1 MPTDEERILARHA
14 RARFSKNVY
23 EGAFAAPRQPWT
35 QFLRSCKLCGLR
47 AHPAPGLLKDWPMPK
62 ARILVVDDE
71 MNARAALRTIL
82 SEEGHDIS
90 EAPDGEEGLARLAEW
105 SPDVVLADVRMPKLD
120 GLGLLRKAKE
130 QGSEASFVMMTAFAS
145 VEAAVEAMRLGAE
158 NYLVKPLDVKAV
170 LIFLEKALEKR
181 RLVREAASLRE
192 RVRER
197 YRLDGIV
204 GEAPELQSVYEV
216 VKQDAPTKATVLALG
231 ESGTG
236 KELIAQA
243 LHELSPRKDKPFV
256 KVACAALSE
265 TLLESELFGHERGSF
280 TGAVARKEGRFELA
294 DGGTLFLDE
303 IGEISPTV
311 QVKLLRALQTREFE
325 RVGGTQTI
333 KVDVRVVAATNRDLA
348 AEVKASHFR
357 EDLYY
362 RLNVVAVT
370 LPPLRRRRGDIPALA
385 AHFIEKYCQAYGKS
399 IKGLTAG
406 TLNAMLAHDLPGN
419 VRELENAIERA
430 VVLCKGTELTADDL
444 PATLRGPRPTQRG
457 ARRIPGASL
466 AEIEREAI
474 LRTLELHSG
483 STSRAAEMLGI
494 SVRKIQYRL
503 KEYAGE
509 KSDGEAEP
517 LD

>member
-1 MPTDEERILARHA
+1 MA
-14 RARFSKNVY
+14 K
-23 EGAFAAPRQPWT
+23 PRV
-35 QFLRSCKLCGLR
+35 
-47 AHPAPGLLKDWPMPK
+47 
-62 ARILVVDDE
+62 LVVDDE
-71 MNARAALRTIL
+71 LNARAALRTIL
-82 SEEGHDIS
+82 SEEGYDIQ
-90 EAPDGEEGLARLAEW
+90 EAADGEEGLAKLVEL
-105 SPDVVLADVRMPKLD
+105 SPDVVLADVRMPKMD
-120 GLGLLRKAKE
+120 GLTLLRRAKE
-130 QGSEASFVMMTAFAS
+130 QGSDSSFVMMTAFAS

-158 NYLVKPLDVKAV
+158 NYLVKPLDVNAV
-170 LIFLEKALEKR
+170 LVFLEKALEKR
-181 RLVREAASLRE
+181 RLVREAAGLRE

-197 YRLDGIV
+197 YRLDGLV
-204 GEAPELQSVYEV
+204 GDAPELQAVYEV
-216 VKQDAPTKATVLALG
+216 VKQAAPTKATVLVLG

-243 LHELSPRKDKPFV
+243 LHELSPRKDKAFV

-280 TGAVARKEGRFELA
+280 TGAVGRKEGRFELA

-325 RVGGTQTI
+325 RVGGTQTL

-348 AEVKASHFR
+348 AESKAGRFR

-385 AHFIEKYCQAYGKS
+385 AHFIEKYCDSYGKK
-399 IKGLTAG
+399 IKGLTPG
-406 TLNAMLAHDLPGN
+406 TLNAMLAHDWPGN

-444 PATLRGPRPTQRG
+444 PATLRGARPAQRDAG
-457 ARRIPGASL
+457 SLIPGASL

-474 LRTLELHSG
+474 LRTLELLGG

-509 KSDGEAEP
+509 KMDSEEE
-517 LD
+517 LVEESR

>member
-1 MPTDEERILARHA
+1 MA
-14 RARFSKNVY
+14 
-23 EGAFAAPRQPWT
+23 
-35 QFLRSCKLCGLR
+35 
-47 AHPAPGLLKDWPMPK
+47 PK

-71 MNARAALRTIL
+71 QNARMALRTIL
-82 SEEGHDIS
+82 SEEGYDIA
-90 EAPDGEEGLARLAEW
+90 EAANGEEGLLKIAEL
-105 SPDVVLADVRMPKLD
+105 SPDVVLADVRMPRMD
-120 GLGLLRKAKE
+120 GLTLLRKAKE
-130 QGSEASFVMMTAFAS
+130 EGSHASFVMMTAFAS

-158 NYLVKPLDVKAV
+158 NYLVKPLDVNSV

-181 RLVREAASLRE
+181 KLVREAAGLRE

-197 YRLDGIV
+197 YRLEGMV
-204 GEAPELQSVYEV
+204 GDAPELQAVYDV
-216 VKQDAPTKATVLALG
+216 VKQAAGTKATVLVLG

-243 LHELSPRKDKPFV
+243 LHELSPRRDKPFI

-280 TGAVARKEGRFELA
+280 TGAAGRKEGRFELA

-325 RVGGTQTI
+325 RVGGTQTL
-333 KVDVRVVAATNRDLA
+333 KVDVRVVTATNRDLA
-348 AEVKASHFR
+348 AEVKAGHFR

-385 AHFIEKYCQAYGKS
+385 EHFIRKYGDAYGKS
-399 IKGLTAG
+399 IKGLTPG
-406 TLNAMLAHDLPGN
+406 TLNALLAHDWPGN
-419 VRELENAIERA
+419 VRELENAMERA

-444 PATLRGPRPTQRG
+444 PSTLRGPRPASRDPG
-457 ARRIPGASL
+457 GLIPGASL
-466 AEIEREAI
+466 QEIEREAI
-474 LRTLELHSG
+474 LRTLELHGG
-483 STSRAAEMLGI
+483 STTRAAEMLGI

-509 KSDGEAEP
+509 KVEGEAEP
-517 LD
+517 A